1 MHRNIAKT
9 ALATAALTLGL
20 TGGASALPGKAKV
33 DRDDLKA
40 NVVKSFN
47 IKAKQV
53 KTADLGDRVV
63 TAAQLGLNS
72 VGSEHVADESLTGA
86 DVKDESLTAAEIQN
100 ASLTGE
106 DVKDDSLTGDDIQES
121 TLKGFMGSQ
130 VRYVL
135 NQAAPVPGGNGGFPS
150 SVEVSCPAG
159 ERAIG
164 GSAAWIIPNFQDGN
178 VPTALHVMITATM
191 PKPATPGTG
200 DATGWHASGR
210 NFSGTTRALR
220 VYAICVPKA

>member
-1 MHRNIAKT
+1 MRSIVSKAT
-9 ALATAALTLGL
+9 LATAALAIGL
-20 TGGASALPGKAKV
+20 TGTASALPGKARV

-47 IKAKQV
+47 IGPKQV
-53 KTADLGDRVV
+53 KTADVGLR
-63 TAAQLGLNS
+63 AIRQAQLGLSS
-72 VGSEHVADESLTGA
+72 VGSDQVVDESLTGDDVKNDSLTGA
-86 DVKDESLTAAEIQN
+86 DV
-100 ASLTGE
+100 
-106 DVKDDSLTGDDIQES
+106 QES
-121 TLKGFMGSQ
+121 TLKGLMSSQ

-135 NQAAPVPGGNGGFPS
+135 NQAAPVPGGNGGVPS
-150 SVEVSCPAG
+150 SVEVDCPAG

-164 GSAAWIIPNFQDGN
+164 GGAAWIIPNLQDGN
-178 VPTALHVMITATM
+178 APTALHVTITASM

-210 NFSGTTRALR
+210 NLSGTERALR